1 MSMPNPTAKYHNNP
15 TPVVDPTQKHL
26 SVAGKTVLV
35 TGGGTAIGAATVEA
49 FAKAKADHVFFV
61 GRRLNLL
68 QIVEQRLSKLYPQT
82 KFHALQTDIS
92 KEDEVKALFETIN
105 KTSFLDILVA
115 NAAYLSSPGLLHTT
129 ETGEWWKGYEI
140 NVLGTYLLG
149 KYFINQ
155 SKPAR
160 GKPVFIGVNTGAIN
174 VGPGFSSPMSGYVS
188 SKMATASVVEF
199 LQQENPNIKA
209 FNVSPGMVQ
218 SEIADKA
225 NTPQFPPTDS
235 PELMANFAVWLA
247 SPESDFLAGRFIWAN
262 WDVEGLLAA
271 KEKILANP
279 GQLKLNIDGWESN
292 FAALK

>member
-1 MSMPNPTAKYHNNP
+1 MSMPNPTAKYHNSP

-49 FAKAKADHVFFV
+49 FGKAKADHVFFV

-68 QIVEQRLSKLYPQT
+68 QAVEQKLSKAYPQT
-82 KFHALQTDIS
+82 KFHAIQTDIS
-92 KEDEVKALFETIN
+92 KENEVKALFETIN

-115 NAAYLSSPGLLHTT
+115 NAAYLSSPGLLATT

-155 SKPAR
+155 SQPPS
-160 GKPVFIGVNTGAIN
+160 GKPVFVGVNTGAIN

-262 WDVEGLLAA
+262 WDVEGLIAA

-279 GQLKLNIDGWESN
+279 GQLRLNIDGWESN

>member
-49 FAKAKADHVFFV
+49 FAKAKADHIFLV

-68 QIVEQRLSKLYPQT
+68 EAVAEKLSKEYPQT

-92 KEDEVKALFETIN
+92 KENEVKALFETIN

-115 NAAYLSSPGLLHTT
+115 NAAYLSLPGKLATT

-155 SKPAR
+155 SKPSR

-199 LQQENPNIKA
+199 LQQEYPNIKA

-218 SEIADKA
+218 SEIADKS

-235 PELMANFAVWLA
+235 PDLMANFAVWLA